1 MTDIVFIQGLRIAGL
16 IGVYAHERTAR
27 RPLVFDIE
35 MRFDTRA
42 AAASDQLAD
51 ALDYHAVSM
60 RLVEFA
66 GESRFQLVETLAERC
81 AALLLGEFG
90 ATGVRLKLAK
100 PGAFEGADTVGVVIE
115 RGSWDA

>member
-1 MTDIVFIQGLRIAGL
+1 MTDIVFIQGLRIDGL

-35 MRFDTRA
+35 MRFDTRV
-42 AAASDQLAD
+42 AAASDQLAE

-66 GESRFQLVETLAERC
+66 GESSFQLVETLAERC
-81 AALLLGEFG
+81 AALLLSEFG

-115 RGSWDA
+115 RGNFA

>member
-1 MTDIVFIQGLRIAGL
+1 MTDIVFIHGLRIDGL

-35 MRFDTRA
+35 MRFDTRV

-66 GESRFQLVETLAERC
+66 GESSFQLVETLAECC
-81 AALLLGEFG
+81 AALLLAEFG

-100 PGAFEGADTVGVVIE
+100 PGAFEGADTVGVLIE
-115 RGSWDA
+115 RGEFA

>member
-1 MTDIVFIQGLRIAGL
+1 MTDIVFIHGLRIDGL

-35 MRFDTRA
+35 MRFDTRV

-66 GESRFQLVETLAERC
+66 GESSFQLVETLAERC
-81 AALLLGEFG
+81 AALLLAEFG

-100 PGAFEGADTVGVVIE
+100 PGAFEGADTVGVLIE
-115 RGSWDA
+115 RGEFA